1 VQRLEA
7 VREFPAPGERLC
19 GLAWDGQHLW
29 HSDAGEERIYC
40 FDPRG
45 GTIVR
50 SFRCPHVR
58 TCLAW
63 DGASLWQV
71 AGKPKRLK
79 CLDPADG
86 YVRRELEL
94 GSEAA
99 CGVEIDGGTF
109 WLTHEEG
116 RIELRSLDDGRVL
129 RELDALPRI
138 AGITLAGGV
147 LWYAVDHLSL
157 LVAVDPETGR
167 ERVRCEVA
175 GIPTGLT
182 WDGTHLWYADIG
194 ERRIAAVAAPG

>member
-1 VQRLEA
+1 MPRLEVDCA
-7 VREFPAPGERLC
+7 FPVPGEKLC
-19 GLAWDGQHLW
+19 GLAWDGHHLW

-40 FDPRG
+40 FDPQDG
-45 GTIVR
+45 NILR
-50 SFRCPHVR
+50 SFGCPNVR

-63 DGASLWQV
+63 DGTSLWQV
-71 AGKPKRLK
+71 AGQPKRLK

-99 CGVEIDGGTF
+99 CGVEIDGGAF

-116 RIELRSLDDGRVL
+116 RIELRSLDDGQVL
-129 RELDALPRI
+129 REFDALPRI
-138 AGITLAGGV
+138 AGITLADGV

-157 LVAVDPETGR
+157 LVAVDPETGE
-167 ERVRCEVA
+167 ERVRHEVD

-182 WDGTHLWYADIG
+182 WDGTRLWYADIA
-194 ERRIAAVAAPG
+194 ERRIVGVVQRD